1 MKEIF
6 ISVNDTDDIMSS
18 VKASISSLVHESS
31 KSGSA
36 LLVFDNGSNEE
47 LINALFDLIQESG
60 ISNVTIF
67 TGNRDLPEKNSAT
80 IHVSSFKDLKEMK
93 LPAQFIVISGSSSYI
108 MRRGK
113 DWHGYENQPES
124 TKLALETLS
133 RIRRLF
139 F

>member
-6 ISVNDTDDIMSS
+6 ISANDTDDSLSS

-31 KSGSA
+31 NSGSA
-36 LLVFDNGSNEE
+36 LLVFDNGSNEDAIE
-47 LINALFDLIQESG
+47 TLLELIQESDS
-60 ISNVTIF
+60 SNVSIF
-67 TGNRDLPEKNSAT
+67 TGNRDLREITGAT
-80 IHVSSFKDLKEMK
+80 VHVSNFKDLKEMK
-93 LPAQFIVISGSSSYI
+93 LPAQFIVISGSSSYL

-113 DWHGYENQPES
+113 EWHGYENQPES
-124 TKLALETLS
+124 TRLALETLS